1 MARRRAWERTK
12 SVSGRPSVAQ
22 QAVHVS
28 TGSGQTPPERT
39 LQGEQ
44 QDVLN
49 RLGAVALGPDHV
61 ARQLKSPPAQDGGRA
76 LQLGPIVQGLG
87 PDALVSSKGRTEQS
101 LSAPSPAAALA
112 RQRPRLGVVEQDGF
126 DHRLPQ
132 PSPLAVGQRF
142 RLEDGSDRT
151 KGRPGES
158 PAPPEVFLHVGHQTA
173 EVGEPLAACELGRL
187 PVCAAARQVRWDVGR
202 HSQHLCML
210 RLEDANTDALE
221 DLLDR
226 LDLVSANTQFRKP
239 PARLVTFAGCK
250 RRRRNARGRNATR
263 RLAQLDHALVRT
275 RERR

>member
-12 SVSGRPSVAQ
+12 SAPLAVSGRPSVAQ

-87 PDALVSSKGRTEQS
+87 PDALRS
-101 LSAPSPAAALA
+101 

-210 RLEDANTDALE
+210 RWRTPIPMRWRTCLTGWIWCP
-221 DLLDR
+221 R
-226 LDLVSANTQFRKP
+226 TPSSASP
-239 PARLVTFAGCK
+239 LPAWSPLRAAREGGGTHAGGMP
-250 RRRRNARGRNATR
+250 RGDWRNSIMR
-263 RLAQLDHALVRT
+263 
-275 RERR
+275 